1 MPKRFLR
8 DLQIGFGVSLVLLL
22 ASSTASYLSIRNQIH
37 NSEMVDHSRRVISKA
52 NNILIDLQNAET
64 GQRGFLLTGRE
75 HFLQPFYTSTRSLPQ
90 SIASAKELVSDNVT
104 QKRII
109 DSVGLLVESRLNKLI
124 GLVNLKNSQGTI
136 TLKDMEEGK
145 KYMDVCRG
153 LIATFVDN
161 EEKLLNS
168 RSGRLNAASTLT
180 SLFVIIAAIVSL
192 FITIVSYIRLR
203 GDLAKRVLL
212 EEDLRKKDG
221 EIKQRLITTQRIA
234 GQIAAGNYE
243 VKINDQEHDELGS
256 LAGSLNHMAASLKK
270 SFDELSN
277 NEWRQTGLA
286 LLNDVLVG
294 NRLQEDLAKEALQT
308 LINYTDCANGS
319 LYLVQQEKLVL
330 IGAYGQETSMPE
342 SIDFG
347 QGAIGQVF
355 LNGKERILENP
366 DPAENIVSF
375 ASGHFPLRNILLLPI
390 FDERT
395 CIGVMELGSFAN
407 FEALQLPYY
416 KEASRHIG
424 AAIVA
429 AQARQKVQLLLEE
442 TQTQTEELQAQ
453 HAELENLNANL
464 EIHTQKL
471 QTSEEELRVQQEELL
486 QANKELEER
495 SALLEEKN
503 LLIADRNH
511 EIQKKAEELTRSTRY
526 KSEFLANMSHELR
539 TPLNSI
545 LLLSRLMS
553 DNPEKN
559 LTTEQIESAEVIQLS
574 GQNLLTLIDEI
585 LDLSKIESG
594 KMDLDYQNIVMAD
607 LVRDLNNLFSPIVQ
621 EKALSFTIKL
631 ADDLPP
637 IIKSDRQRLE
647 QILRNL
653 LSNAIK
659 FTSIGQVT
667 LAISHTVQDAGNISF
682 AVTDTGIGI
691 PADKQGV
698 IFEAFQQADGSTR
711 RKFGGTGLGL
721 SISRELARLLGG
733 EIRLNSQ
740 ERKGSTFTLILP
752 LDPTNHENM
761 PQTTGELIQSISESI
776 EGTQEIILSNNPHI
790 TDIIPADVDDDR
802 NNITEGDKVILIVE
816 DDVNFAKAL
825 LRYTRQQSYK
835 GIVIVRGDQATN
847 AALRYKPTAILLD
860 IQLPVKDGWQVMVE
874 IKGNPITRHIPVHIM
889 SSFEVKRES
898 LLQGAIDFIDK
909 PVALE
914 QMAQMFRKI
923 EEALAR
929 NPKKVLIVE
938 ENSKHAAALSNFLG
952 SYDII
957 SDIKTSIAD
966 SIESL
971 SSHGADCV
979 ILDMGVP
986 GSRGYETL
994 DSIRQKPSLE
1004 NIPIIVFTGKN
1015 LSKSEEL
1022 KLKQY
1027 ADSIVIK
1034 TANSYQ
1040 RILDEV
1046 GLFLHLVGNNPE
1058 AGNSKSLS
1066 LGTMKEVLK
1075 DKKVLIADDDIRTI
1089 YYLSQAL
1096 ERHHINVIS
1105 ATDGKEALEKI
1116 EEHDD
1121 ISIILMDMMM
1131 PEMDGYETIKMIRQN
1146 PDYSSIPIIAIT
1158 AKNMM
1163 GDREACLVAGA
1174 SDYISKP
1181 VDTDQLLS
1189 LLRVWLYNN

>member
-8 DLQIGFGVSLVLLL
+8 DLQIGFGFSLALLL
-22 ASSTASYLSIRNQIH
+22 TSSTASYLSIRNQIH
-37 NSEMVDHSRRVISKA
+37 NSQMVDHSRRVIARS
-52 NNILIDLQNAET
+52 NRILIDLQNAET

-75 HFLQPFYTSTRSLPQ
+75 HFLEPYYSSSRSLPQ
-90 SIASAKELVSDNVT
+90 SIATARDLVSDNLPQ
-104 QKRII
+104 QKII
-109 DSVGLLVESRLNKLI
+109 DSIGQLVESRLNKLA
-124 GLVNLKNSQGTI
+124 GLVNIKKARGTV
-136 TLKDMEEGK
+136 TLEDMEEGK
-145 KYMDVCRG
+145 KYMDRCRA
-153 LIATFVDN
+153 LLARLVDN
-161 EEKLLNS
+161 EEKLLDS
-168 RSGRLNAASTLT
+168 RSGRLNTASTLT
-180 SLFVIIAAIVSL
+180 SLFVIIAAIFSL
-192 FITIVSYIRLR
+192 FITIFSYIRLR
-203 GDLAKRVLL
+203 RDLAKRVQL
-212 EEDLRKKDG
+212 EQDLKKKDR
-221 EIKQRLITTQRIA
+221 EITQRLVATQRIA
-234 GQIAAGNYE
+234 GQIAAGNYS

-256 LAGSLNHMAASLKK
+256 LAGSLNNMADSLKQ
-270 SFDELSN
+270 SFDELSD

-286 LLNDVLVG
+286 LLNEVLVG
-294 NRLQEDLAKEALQT
+294 NKVKEDLVSDALQILVT
-308 LINYTDCANGS
+308 YGECANGS
-319 LYLVQQEKLVL
+319 LYILEHTQLAL
-330 IGAYGQETSMPE
+330 IGAYGHEDSMRQFIAPGE
-342 SIDFG
+342 GAVG
-347 QGAIGQVF
+347 QAFVD
-355 LNGKERILENP
+355 GKVRIIENP
-366 DPAENIVSF
+366 YPSKNVVSF
-375 ASGHFPLRNILLLPI
+375 TAGYLPLHSILLLPI
-390 FDERT
+390 FDGHT
-395 CIGVMELGSFAN
+395 CIGVIELGSFRK
-407 FEALQLPYY
+407 FKEPQMPFYREAG
-416 KEASRHIG
+416 RHIG

-429 AQARQKVQLLLEE
+429 AQARLKVQQLLEE
-442 TQTQTEELQAQ
+442 TQSQTEELQAQ

-486 QANKELEER
+486 QANKELEQR
-495 SALLEEKN
+495 SAMLEEKN
-503 LLIADRNH
+503 ILIADRNQ
-511 EIQKKAEELTRSTRY
+511 EIQKKAEELARSTKY

-574 GQNLLTLIDEI
+574 GKNLLTLIDEI

-594 KMDLDYQNIVMAD
+594 KMELDYQQVAISD
-607 LVRDLNNLFSPIVQ
+607 LTKDLDNLFSPIIR

-631 ADDLPP
+631 ADNLPKT
-637 IIKSDRQRLE
+637 IRTDRQRLD

-659 FTSIGQVT
+659 FTKEGQVT
-667 LAISHTVQDAGNISF
+667 LSVFPSEAQDGQIAF

-691 PADKQGV
+691 APDKQDV

-721 SISRELARLLGG
+721 SISRELSRLLGG
-733 EIRLNSQ
+733 EIRLSSQ
-740 ERKGSTFTLILP
+740 EKKGSTFTLLIP
-752 LDPTNHENM
+752 ENQEENTV
-761 PQTTGELIQSISESI
+761 PTTGELIQSIAENI
-776 EGTQEIILSNNPHI
+776 EETQDIIMSSNPH
-790 TDIIPADVDDDR
+790 TVDIIPPDVDDDR
-802 NNITEGDKVILIVE
+802 NDIKEDDKVILIVE

-825 LRYTRQQSYK
+825 LRYTRQQKYK
-835 GIVIVRGDQATN
+835 GVVIVRGDQAAD
-847 AALRYKPTAILLD
+847 AAIRYKPTAILLD
-860 IQLPVKDGWQVMVE
+860 IQLPVKDGWQVMAE
-874 IKGNPITRHIPVHIM
+874 IKNNPITRPIPVHVM

-898 LLQGAIDFIDK
+898 LLQGAIDFMDK
-909 PVALE
+909 PIALE
-914 QMAQMFRKI
+914 QMAQMFIKI

-938 ENSKHAAALSNFLG
+938 ENSKHAAALANFLE

-957 SDIKTSIAD
+957 SEIKTTVTESVD
-966 SIESL
+966 SLYSDK
-971 SSHGADCV
+971 ADCV

-986 GSRGYETL
+986 GNMGYDTL
-994 DSIRQKPSLE
+994 DSIRQKPGLE

-1046 GLFLHLVGNNPE
+1046 GLFLHLVGNHPGE
-1058 AGNSKSLS
+1058 EWSKKSS
-1066 LGTMKEVLK
+1066 LGTIREVLQN
-1075 DKKVLIADDDIRTI
+1075 KKVLIVDDDIRTI

-1096 ERHHINVIS
+1096 ERYQINVVS
-1105 ATDGKEALEKI
+1105 AMDGKEGLDKI

-1121 ISIILMDMMM
+1121 ISVILMDMVM

-1146 PDYSSIPIIAIT
+1146 PHYSEIPIIAIT
-1158 AKNMM
+1158 AKNMI
-1163 GDREACLVAGA
+1163 GDRERCIIAGA

-1189 LLRVWLYNN
+1189 LLRVWLYN